1 MIRSRITS
9 VRSILS
15 ILAIALALNLSGW
28 ARGGE
33 GKSEEVTVV
42 KNGWDRH
49 YFEYKRP
56 QKLIVEESTPTEA
69 QLNFWMRPPQVEGP
83 DAPEPTATG
92 PAQPVIVG
100 GVKVVHLRF
109 KDALGGTVPAL
120 LSLPAGKKGP
130 FPLVIAIHGL
140 TSNKTQVSGQVGPT
154 LSQRGFAV
162 LAADLPC
169 HGERPGNPMDMVDGK
184 HRAETFQRSRQ
195 AVIDVRQLID
205 LAEQRPDLDTRDGVV
220 LAGYSL
226 GSWISSI
233 AGAADPRVRAM
244 VLMVGGALDISA
256 DALKTP
262 QTAATDPRLALA
274 HFAGRP
280 LLLLNG
286 KSDFIVAPDW
296 ARRLYA
302 AAPDPKKQIWY
313 EGGHLLPKEAY
324 DEAARWIAELT
335 LKGQERKAG

>member
-1 MIRSRITS
+1 
-9 VRSILS
+9 
-15 ILAIALALNLSGW
+15 
-28 ARGGE
+28 
-33 GKSEEVTVV
+33 
-42 KNGWDRH
+42 
-49 YFEYKRP
+49 
-56 QKLIVEESTPTEA
+56 
-69 QLNFWMRPPQVEGP
+69 
-83 DAPEPTATG
+83 
-92 PAQPVIVG
+92 
-100 GVKVVHLRF
+100 
-109 KDALGGTVPAL
+109 
-120 LSLPAGKKGP
+120 
-130 FPLVIAIHGL
+130 L

-154 LSQRGFAV
+154 LAQRGFAV

-169 HGERPGNPMDMVDGK
+169 HGERPGNPMDMVDGQ
-184 HRAETFQRSRQ
+184 HRAETFQHSRQ

-205 LAEQRPDLDTRDGVV
+205 LAEQRPELDTRDGVV

-233 AGAADPRVRAM
+233 TGAADPRVRAM
-244 VLMVGGALDISA
+244 VLMVGGALDISP
-256 DALKTP
+256 DALKIP

-324 DEAARWIAELT
+324 EEAARWIAETT